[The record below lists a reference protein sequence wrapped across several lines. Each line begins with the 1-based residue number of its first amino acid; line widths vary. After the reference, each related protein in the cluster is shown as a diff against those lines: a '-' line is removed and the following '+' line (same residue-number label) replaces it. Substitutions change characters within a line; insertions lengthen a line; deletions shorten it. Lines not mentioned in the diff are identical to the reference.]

1 MLPKNANINS
11 GDFGG
16 QDVLKTFQLEEL
28 SNSEKASPVFG
39 NEISKKIWGYVT
51 SGIGGYYYARNQQ
64 FLKNRN
70 FANGIIDVQAMFQ
83 DRFEMNGKQNYM
95 RLVWQTLQIVNR
107 IISGL
112 VGRWMGRNEKI
123 QVTAT
128 DPISKKQKEEQYNQI
143 EFIIDYK
150 EKLEALQEQS
160 GVQMIP
166 NDQELPADK
175 EQLLLWKNE
184 FQRIPEEIETEMG
197 CNDVLAANGFF
208 DANKEKL
215 LHDSAEVGFV
225 GTHTDMDKEGVVK
238 VRWVKPENAIYSY
251 SEYSDFR
258 DTSWRGELPTFKIS
272 ELRRDYGV
280 EFNPDNPNA
289 LTEEQLWKIAQS
301 SKDWVYYTNIQFDN
315 LWLNSFTRP
324 YDEYNVRG
332 MIFELKT
339 VDRDAYT
346 VTTTKS
352 SGTTY
357 VQKGMPTT
365 PSGKLREKPSDNQRI
380 IGDTNWNIYRG
391 VYLPDNDMLLEW
403 GLKKNMIRPQDPKEI
418 GNAEFSYSF
427 YMYQNFQMRNMAIPQ
442 KIEAAVDGMML
453 ACLKIQQ
460 VVARLVP
467 NGWAIDESKL
477 NNIDYGVGD
486 ANEPIQHSKVFFQT
500 GILYYKGIDADGT
513 RDPNP
518 PIKELMN
525 NGFVGE
531 MTGLIQNYQF
541 WYQTLKDELG
551 EDPNLIQAATQPRV
565 TTGNVDVAQQQAQFA
580 TDYMYRAFAYCME
593 DTSRKISC
601 LLRDSITYGAKVY
614 RELIKQEDMSSRI
627 YSTRIQFLP
636 DAQEVAQFEA
646 VLNQAVNTSPEI
658 VMFVNPLQ
666 LIRIAKQ
673 DVKLAESAFR
683 QGQKKMLLWKQ
694 ETTAQNTQAT
704 IEGQIKSAQ
713 AAEESKQ
720 ATETI
725 KIEGDIQKVKVQEE
739 SAIKT
744 SLSAMFTS
752 LLKDGNPIPPSLQ
765 PVFNVWTENVMIPMV
780 AQNEEQKAEMINK
793 MREAQQQSPNEEQ
806 PEMQE
811 QQIQQPQQEMAA

>member
-1 MLPKNANINS
+1 MLPKDSNINT
-11 GDFGG
+11 GEYAG
-16 QDVLKTFQLEEL
+16 QDVLKQFQLDKL
-28 SNSEKASPVFG
+28 STSEKSSAEFG
-39 NEISKKIWGYVT
+39 KQISKKIWGYVT

-258 DTSWRGELPTFKIS
+258 DTSWRGELPTLKIS

-453 ACLKIQQ
+453 ACLKIQDRKS
-460 VVARLVP
+460 VV
-467 NGWAIDESKL
+467 
-477 NNIDYGVGD
+477 
-486 ANEPIQHSKVFFQT
+486 
-500 GILYYKGIDADGT
+500 
-513 RDPNP
+513 
-518 PIKELMN
+518 
-525 NGFVGE
+525 
-531 MTGLIQNYQF
+531 
-541 WYQTLKDELG
+541 
-551 EDPNLIQAATQPRV
+551 
-565 TTGNVDVAQQQAQFA
+565 
-580 TDYMYRAFAYCME
+580 
-593 DTSRKISC
+593 
-601 LLRDSITYGAKVY
+601 
-614 RELIKQEDMSSRI
+614 
-627 YSTRIQFLP
+627 
-636 DAQEVAQFEA
+636 
-646 VLNQAVNTSPEI
+646 
-658 VMFVNPLQ
+658 
-666 LIRIAKQ
+666 
-673 DVKLAESAFR
+673 
-683 QGQKKMLLWKQ
+683 
-694 ETTAQNTQAT
+694 
-704 IEGQIKSAQ
+704 
-713 AAEESKQ
+713 
-720 ATETI
+720 
-725 KIEGDIQKVKVQEE
+725 
-739 SAIKT
+739 
-744 SLSAMFTS
+744 
-752 LLKDGNPIPPSLQ
+752 
-765 PVFNVWTENVMIPMV
+765 
-780 AQNEEQKAEMINK
+780 
-793 MREAQQQSPNEEQ
+793 
-806 PEMQE
+806 
-811 QQIQQPQQEMAA
+811 